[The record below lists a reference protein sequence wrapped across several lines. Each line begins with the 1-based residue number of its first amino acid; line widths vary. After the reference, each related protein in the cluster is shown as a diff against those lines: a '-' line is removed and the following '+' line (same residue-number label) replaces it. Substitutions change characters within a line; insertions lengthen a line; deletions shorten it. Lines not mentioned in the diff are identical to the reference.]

1 MFKKFY
7 PVVAAVAFLYSIA
20 AKSQTY
26 QYYYGNIHA
35 HSSYSDGNKDAAS
48 TLYLTPGDDYNFAKQ
63 SYNFNFLGISEHNH
77 RQAGLQLADYAK
89 GVAYADTANKNGQF
103 VCMYGMEYGVIN
115 NGGHVI
121 VYGIDSLIGWET
133 GNYKIFNS
141 QYNYATLWRTLAAHP
156 TSFATLAHPGNSDY
170 ANMTTS
176 IYSDTADIAIVGSA
190 IRSGGAFSTTTNYSD
205 GAPGTSYLS
214 YWRKLLAAGYK
225 LGPTIDHDN
234 HYTTFG
240 RTSKSRTVVLSQ
252 QLNRDSIM
260 AAYRAMRFYAS
271 DDWNTQ
277 VSFTIDASPMGRV
290 LTTYTDP
297 GINVSITDPD
307 GGDAIS
313 SINVYYGVPGSN
325 TLSTILI
332 TKNNSN
338 TLSFVHQ
345 IAAGA
350 RYYYYLE
357 ITQADGNKIWTSPI
371 WVTKSLAPLPIE
383 FITLKGMQKRETIV
397 LSASLT
403 NKNLVRVELEK
414 SFTGND
420 FTSIELVIQA
430 DVLAAGSLI
439 FTDQQPVG
447 GYQYYRLKCFDK
459 SGSISYS
466 PVATVLFT
474 DNRIVFEK
482 AYPNPVNNNINLVIK
497 SVKQG
502 KLLVNIYNA
511 EGRLTMRFDKNVFAG
526 SNVFTK
532 SLQNLPAGTY
542 FIVAQM
548 DNVKKQLTI
557 VKK

>member
-1 MFKKFY
+1 MIKKFY
-7 PVVAAVAFLYSIA
+7 SVVFTAVFLFSIA

-35 HSSYSDGNKDAAS
+35 HSAYSDGNKDAAN
-48 TLYLTPGDDYNFAKQ
+48 TLYSTPGDNYNFAKQ

-77 RQAGLQLADYAK
+77 SQAGLQLADYAK
-89 GVAYADTANKNGQF
+89 GLSSADTANRDGQF

-156 TSFATLAHPGNSDY
+156 TSFATFAHPGSTDY
-170 ANMTTS
+170 ANIAS
-176 IYSDTADIAIVGSA
+176 SVYSDTADMAVVGSA
-190 IRSGGAFSTTTNYSD
+190 VRSGGAFSTTTNYSD

-214 YWRKLLAAGYK
+214 FWRKLLAAGYK

-240 RTSKSRTVVLSQ
+240 RTSQSRTVVLSQ

-277 VSFTIDASPMGRV
+277 VSFTIDASPMGSV
-290 LTTYTDP
+290 LTTSTDP
-297 GINVSITDPD
+297 TIDVSITDPD
-307 GGDAIS
+307 ASDAIS
-313 SINVYYGVPGSN
+313 SIQVYYGVPGSN
-325 TLSTILI
+325 ALSTVL
-332 TKNNSN
+332 TSKTNSK
-338 TLSFVHQ
+338 TLSFIHQ
-345 IAAGA
+345 IAPGA

-371 WVTKSLAPLPIE
+371 WVTKSFGALPIE
-383 FITLKGMQKRETIV
+383 FIKLRGLQKRETIE
-397 LSASLT
+397 LSASVF
-403 NKNLVRVELEK
+403 NKNLARVELEK

-420 FTSIELVIQA
+420 FTTISQVTNA
-430 DVLAAGSLI
+430 DVLVAGSLI

-459 SGSISYS
+459 SGAISYS
-466 PVATVLFT
+466 PVETVLFI

-482 AYPNPVNNNINLVIK
+482 AYPNPFENNINLVI
-497 SVKQG
+497 SCVKQG
-502 KLLVNIYNA
+502 KLLVNIFNA
-511 EGRLTMRFDKNVFAG
+511 EGRLSKSFDKNIFAG
-526 SNVFTK
+526 RNVITE
-532 SLQNLPAGTY
+532 SLQNLPPGTY

-548 DNVKKQLTI
+548 DDVKKQLTI